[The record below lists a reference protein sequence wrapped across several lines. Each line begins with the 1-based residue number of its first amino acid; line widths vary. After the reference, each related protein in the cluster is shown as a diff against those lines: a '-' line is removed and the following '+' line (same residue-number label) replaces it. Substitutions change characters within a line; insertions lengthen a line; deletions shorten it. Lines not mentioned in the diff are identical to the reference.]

1 MQDRLQNRLRTQ
13 CQDNSLG
20 PVNLGSMDDELILEG
35 AWKRGRVGESQ
46 FPGPAKALHLGREL
60 PEVWEEEMSKSKKPR
75 GVEAVSWNQAAVP
88 QEEGRESTAE
98 EKFERSRKRRVKAE
112 PRRRRRKKGRGRR
125 RRALL
130 TCR

>member
-1 MQDRLQNRLRTQ
+1 
-13 CQDNSLG
+13 
-20 PVNLGSMDDELILEG
+20 MDDELILEG